1 VAEVTYVINFDAPA
15 DRDTYV
21 HRVGRT
27 GRAGAT
33 GIGVTFFKEEEAK
46 GAAAHRDRARPRLEA
61 RRRRRRCL
69 AIT

>member
-1 VAEVTYVINFDAPA
+1 VAARGIDVASVTHVINFDVPA

-33 GIGVTFFKEEEAK
+33 GVGVTFFKREEAK
-46 GAAAHRDRARPRLEA
+46 EL
-61 RRRRRRCL
+61 RRIATELGL
-69 AIT
+69 AWQH